1 LGEKPRGEWVVRS
14 DWKNVIG
21 LGVAGNFAGH
31 LEQAGGA
38 SDFKDLET
46 QDARAPKG
54 VFPFYVPGEGSHFL
68 HRYPVSA
75 DRMRLGSDDENH
87 QIEPE
92 VSLLCELEYEGDRI
106 VGIVPREAMA
116 HNDCSI
122 RREGAKKIS
131 EKKNWGPESKGTAS
145 QSIPIDRFEPGGVLD
160 DYRIASYLL
169 RDGELFEYGVDS
181 AVKSYSYM
189 YGQMIKWLIDQLNDQ
204 KDEGPLENI
213 ADWLAVCG
221 HPSQALISIGATL
234 YTDFGETTFIER
246 GDHGIVAVY
255 DANRH
260 DGDAIRRFASG
271 EDSGTNSKDTSEAN
285 GAVEGLSLL
294 RQEVI

>member
-1 LGEKPRGEWVVRS
+1 VVSSR
-14 DWKNVIG
+14 WAHVIG

-31 LEQAGGA
+31 LEQAGEA
-38 SDFKDLET
+38 SDFKDLAI

-54 VFPFYVPGEGSHFL
+54 VFPFYIPGDGAHFL
-68 HRYPVSA
+68 HRYPISA
-75 DRMRLGSDDENH
+75 ETVRLGSDDEKH

-92 VSLLCELEYEGDRI
+92 VSLLCDLETEGDLI

-131 EKKNWGPESKGTAS
+131 ENKNWGPESTGTSS
-145 QSIPIDRFEPGGVLD
+145 QAIPLDRFEPGCVLD

-169 RDGELFEYGVDS
+169 RDGELIEYGVDS

-189 YGQMIKWLIDQLNDQ
+189 YGELITWLIDKLNNQ
-204 KDEGPLENI
+204 RDEGPLENI
-213 ADWLAVCG
+213 SEWLAIAG
-221 HPSQALISIGATL
+221 HPSQALISIGATR
-234 YTDFGETTFIER
+234 YTDFGEATFLER
-246 GDHGIVAVY
+246 GDRCVVAVY
-255 DANRH
+255 DATRY
-260 DGDAIRRFASG
+260 DGDAIRRMARSD
-271 EDSGTNSKDTSEAN
+271 DSDGGVVT
-285 GAVEGLSLL
+285 EGISLL